1 MKRILFLLLL
11 TVSVY
16 GQNPSRFAK
25 IQITGNANSVTA
37 TKVNVQEADGVVN
50 TIAKNDLI
58 DVVEVNDVPSLPL
71 VGEAGKIYVVKNLNK
86 IYRWNGTFYQELAGS
101 DPTYQSII
109 DALGY
114 TPENVA
120 NKAID
125 FSVVDNVKYPTVQAV
140 SNQLLESNKKWVL
153 FGDSL
158 SNTLLDPDYP
168 FYVIQ
173 NLKLTGTVTNAVA
186 GNTSADQLTILN
198 SILTSTP
205 TYFNSF
211 DIASL
216 LVGVNDWATNVPL
229 GNRQSLITDANF
241 AGRLKAI
248 IEKII
253 TAKPSIRLYV
263 MTPFETNSMAA
274 PYNSFNTAG
283 YTLREM
289 SVLISQICS
298 DYSVQCIDLYS
309 LAQLNLQTIPTLLSD
324 GVHPNS
330 VGAKVIGDIVAK
342 AFLSN
347 NNKGKLVDTG
357 IKRKREDLYE
367 EVDNNIYKIQKGSFQ
382 PSTIYD
388 VDYKVGLGKFIPSI
402 KLEVVSTT
410 IDPAPLLGSGTK
422 GVVSF
427 LSNNSLYG
435 EYIGSSNNGDT
446 WHQIQRNDGSTA
458 TYNMVMQPLGGNFIV
473 GSLLDNGEK
482 LQVTG
487 NISATSYSG
496 GATLTGTPTAP
507 TAAAGT
513 NTTQIATT
521 AFVQAAARP
530 YKVYTALLSQIGN
543 AAPTATVLENTLGGA
558 VTWTRNSAGIF
569 YGTLS
574 AGVFTGNKTVKF
586 ATLGFT
592 GISVNSTIEVESVNT
607 SIITVITRVNG
618 IQTDGVM
625 SNGGT
630 SIEIRIYN

>member
-25 IQITGNANSVTA
+25 IQITGNSNSGTA
-37 TKVNVQEADGVVN
+37 TKVNVQEANGVIN
-50 TIAKNDLI
+50 TIDKNDLI
-58 DVVEVNDVPSLPL
+58 NVVEVNDVPSLPL
-71 VGEAGKIYVVKNLNK
+71 VGNAGKIYVVKNLNK

-101 DPTYQSII
+101 NLNYQSII
-109 DALGY
+109 DALTF

-120 NKAID
+120 NKATD

-153 FGDSL
+153 FGDSI

-168 FYVIQ
+168 YYVIQ

-241 AGRLKAI
+241 AGRIKAI
-248 IEKII
+248 IEKIL
-253 TAKPSIRLYV
+253 TAKPGIKLYV
-263 MTPFETNSMAA
+263 MTPFETNSVAA

-309 LAQLNLQTIPTLLSD
+309 LSQLNLKTIPTLLSD

-330 VGAKVIGDIVAK
+330 AGAKFIGDIVSK

-382 PSTIYD
+382 PTTIYD
-388 VDYKVGLGKFIPSI
+388 VDYKVGLGKSNPSL

-410 IDPAPLLGSGTK
+410 VDPAPVLGSGTK
-422 GVVSF
+422 GSVSF
-427 LSNNSLYG
+427 LSNNLLFG

-446 WHQIQRNDGSTA
+446 WHQVQRNDGNTTA
-458 TYNMVMQPLGGNFIV
+458 YNLLFNPLGGNVII
-473 GSLLDNGEK
+473 GSLANTGEK

-487 NISATSYSG
+487 SGKFTGTISAS
-496 GATLTGTPTAP
+496 P
-507 TAAAGT
+507 
-513 NTTQIATT
+513 ATT
-521 AFVQAAARP
+521 ANQVVVKSQLDAAARP
-530 YKVYTALLSQIGN
+530 YKVYTALLIQRETN
-543 AAPTATVLENTLGGA
+543 APTATVLENTLGGT
-558 VTWTRNSAGIF
+558 VTWGYS
-569 YGTLS
+569 S
-574 AGVFTGNKTVKF
+574 TGNFTITTSGLFTIAKIHTVF
-586 ATLGFT
+586 QMSGYSSPIGAY
-592 GISVNSTIEVESVNT
+592 STSLAQRST
-607 SIITVITRVNG
+607 SIIDLKVING
-618 IQTDGVM
+618 SSFTNNFEGF
-625 SNGGT
+625 
-630 SIEIRIYN
+630 IEIRVYP

>member
-1 MKRILFLLLL
+1 MKKYILLLL
-11 TVSVY
+11 LATF
-16 GQNPSRFAK
+16 GTQAQTLQNP
-25 IQITGNANSVTA
+25 TYGNVKLKNNTTDNSA
-37 TKVNVQEADGVVN
+37 TKVNVQSTDGTIN
-50 TIAKNDLI
+50 TISKSDLVN
-58 DVVEVNDVPSLPL
+58 VVEVNDVPSLPL
-71 VGEAGKIYVVKNLNK
+71 VGEVGKIYVVKNVNK

-101 DPTYQSII
+101 DISGKEDI
-109 DALGY
+109 
-114 TPENVA
+114 A
-120 NKAID
+120 NKATD
-125 FSVVDNVKYPTVQAV
+125 FTTVNNTLYPSLQAV
-140 SNQLLESNKKWVL
+140 SNQILESNKKWVL
-153 FGDSL
+153 FGDSI

-168 FYVIQ
+168 FYVIE

-216 LVGVNDWATNVPL
+216 LVGVNDWATNVTL

-263 MTPFETNSMAA
+263 MTPFETNSVAA

-309 LAQLNLQTIPTLLSD
+309 LSQLNLKTIPTFLSD

-330 VGAKVIGDIVAK
+330 IGAKFIGDIVSK

-367 EVDNNIYKIQKGSFQ
+367 EVENNIYKIQKGSFQ

-388 VDYKVGLGKFIPSI
+388 VDYKVGLGKSNPSL
-402 KLEVVSTT
+402 KLEVVSMTV
-410 IDPAPLLGSGTK
+410 DPVPVLGSGTK
-422 GVVSF
+422 GFVSF
-427 LSNNSLYG
+427 LSNNLLYG

-473 GSLLDNGEK
+473 GSLLDNGAK
-482 LQVTG
+482 LQVNG
-487 NISATSYSG
+487 NISATSILSNGIIRLKNYTV
-496 GATLTGTPTAP
+496 ATLPAGVQGDTAYVTDALAP
-507 TAAAGT
+507 T
-513 NTTQIATT
+513 
-521 AFVQAAARP
+521 
-530 YKVYTALLSQIGN
+530 YM
-543 AAPTATVLENTLGGA
+543 ATVVGGGA
-558 VTWTRNSAGIF
+558 VVTLVF
-569 YGTLS
+569 YNGTAWVS
-574 AGVFTGNKTVKF
+574 H
-586 ATLGFT
+586 
-592 GISVNSTIEVESVNT
+592 
-607 SIITVITRVNG
+607 
-618 IQTDGVM
+618 
-625 SNGGT
+625 
-630 SIEIRIYN
+630 